1 LKLGI
6 AAFID
11 GTDDEDVENVVRSI
25 STRSQIPFIET
36 HWKKFHRP
44 PDPYSVNIYPDPS
57 LLAQASI
64 YYITYTF
71 QIENKNY
78 YTILYYD
85 TISVGHQLSKAS
97 TPLITRFYF
106 L

>member
-1 LKLGI
+1 MKLGI

-64 YYITYTF
+64 YY
-71 QIENKNY
+71 
-78 YTILYYD
+78 D
-85 TISVGHQLSKAS
+85 TISVGHQPSKAS